1 MEESVTAGYMF
12 EPEVE
17 TMDTGAK
24 EQLQSRRLMALLAR
38 LHKAD
43 SDYWREKLV
52 GVDLASIRSI
62 RDIEEL
68 PFTWKQEF
76 RDTYPYGM
84 LAVPLTETVRIHAS
98 SGTSGK
104 PTVVGYTPRDIA
116 VFAEVNARA
125 VAMAGGTPSDV
136 VHIAYGYGLFTG
148 GLGLH
153 YGVERLGATAVP
165 ASGGNVG
172 FQLDLMADLGADGVA
187 CTPSFAL
194 LLAERAAE
202 SGIRGRM
209 KLRFG
214 VLGAEPWSEGMRLR
228 IQDAWGGGFTAADI
242 YGLSEVMGPG
252 VAMESP
258 LASGALSVFD
268 DHFFPEIVDPA
279 TGEHLPS
286 GEVGE
291 LVITTLTKEGQP
303 VLRHRTRDLTRFVD
317 EPGADGRTFR
327 RIDRLH
333 GRVDD
338 MLIIRGINVYPVEVE
353 TVIMDDPG
361 IGGQY
366 ALIVDRRGTMSELR
380 VVAEVAAAEL
390 EPQRAEIEERL
401 ARALAARVRIRVD
414 VEIRPAGS
422 MPRQETGKA
431 KRVYEQTADE
441 DPIG

>member
-1 MEESVTAGYMF
+1 MF
-12 EPEVE
+12 EPEIE

-24 EQLQSRRLMALLAR
+24 EQLQSRRLMAVLAR
-38 LHKAD
+38 LHNAD

-62 RDIEEL
+62 RDIEKL

-104 PTVVGYTPRDIA
+104 PTVVGYTPRDVAI
-116 VFAEVNARA
+116 FAEVNARA

-228 IQDAWGGGFTAADI
+228 IQEAWGGGFTAADI

-279 TGEHLPS
+279 TGEQLPS

-303 VLRHRTRDLTRFVD
+303 VLRYRTRDLTRFVD

-366 ALIVDRRGTMSELR
+366 AMIVDRRGTMPELR

-390 EPQRAEIEERL
+390 EPHRAEIEERL
-401 ARALAARVRIRVD
+401 AKALAARIRIRVD
-414 VEIRPAGS
+414 VQIRPAGS

-441 DPIG
+441 DPFG